1 MEDRDL
7 KYDLRVIFEFPI
19 TSLNDIEQK
28 VEEFCSKIDD
38 MSSQTINKVK
48 EYVQEQIALENFDR
62 IDGNNFID
70 WIGTA

>member
-48 EYVQEQIALENFDR
+48 EYVQEQIAQ
-62 IDGNNFID
+62 
-70 WIGTA
+70 